1 MTKINF
7 SNEGI
12 TPFEQLLGYNSE
24 IMKGWTNL
32 EISFLKSKTFG
43 YELKEEVRRTLAFN
57 NGCKYCMAKGK
68 PSEDIEDKN
77 IRMATKIA
85 DMISKNIVLTEETFK
100 SLRELFSE
108 KEISELFALIC
119 FFTASQR
126 FGALLDLEPRCAIYI

>member
-12 TPFEQLLGYNSE
+12 TSFEQLLGYNSE
-24 IMKGWTNL
+24 IMKGWSNL

-43 YELKEEVRRTLAFN
+43 YELKEEVRRAFN

-126 FGALLDLEPRCAIYI
+126 FGALLDLEPSCAIYI